1 MIPLKDDIP
10 SIRFPAVNTALIAVN
25 AAVFLFEMA
34 LGGALQPFIL
44 GRGVV
49 PARLLSAGFAG
60 WSTILTSMF
69 IHGGWAHLIGN
80 MLYLFIFGD
89 NVEDAMGH
97 ARYLLFYL
105 LCGTGA
111 AWAHVLS
118 GPGSVVPTIGASGAI
133 AGVLGAYLVL
143 YPRAGVLT
151 LIPLGFFFRIVR
163 VPAVAV
169 LGFWIVLQI
178 VLGLVSLP
186 LAGGTPG
193 GTAWFAHIGGFAAGL
208 ILAKPMAWR
217 SSRAVTASR

>member
-10 SIRFPAVNTALIAVN
+10 SARFPVVNTALIAAN
-25 AAVFLFEMA
+25 CAVFLLE
-34 LGGALQPFIL
+34 LGMGSGLQPLMERYGI
-44 GRGVV
+44 V
-49 PARLLSAGFAG
+49 PVRLLSAGCSG
-60 WSTILTSMF
+60 WGTIITSMF
-69 IHGGWAHLIGN
+69 LHGGWAHIIGN

-89 NVEDAMGH
+89 NVEDAMGR
-97 ARYLLFYL
+97 ARYALFYL

-118 GPGSVVPTIGASGAI
+118 GPGSTMPTVGASGAI

-151 LIPLGFFFRIVR
+151 LIPLGIFFRIVR
-163 VPAVAV
+163 VPAVVV

-186 LAGGTPG
+186 LAGGARA

-208 ILAKPMAWR
+208 ALAKPMTWR
-217 SSRAVTASR
+217 QGPRR

>member
-10 SIRFPAVNTALIAVN
+10 SARFPAINTTLIVLN
-25 AAVFLFEMA
+25 SAVFLVEAGM
-34 LGGALQPFIL
+34 GGGLQPFIL
-44 GRGVV
+44 RYGIV
-49 PARLLSAGFAG
+49 PVRLLSDGISDWG
-60 WSTILTSMF
+60 TIITSMF
-69 IHGGWAHLIGN
+69 LHGGWAHIIGN

-97 ARYLLFYL
+97 IRYLLFYL

-118 GPGSVVPTIGASGAI
+118 GPGSAVPTVGASGAI

-163 VPAVAV
+163 VPAVVV

-186 LAGGTPG
+186 QAGGAHG

-208 ILAKPMAWR
+208 LMVKPLSWR
-217 SSRAVTASR
+217 PGHR